1 MTPKKLLI
9 AQRLAEQER
18 ELQAI
23 ATMAD
28 EYRNLPHWQDRIDE
42 LRRAA
47 EFARWWAADIR
58 AKET

>member
-42 LRRAA
+42 LRRTA
-47 EFARWWAADIR
+47 ELARFWATEIR
-58 AKET
+58 SEP

>member
-42 LRRAA
+42 LRRTAELARFWAA
-47 EFARWWAADIR
+47 EIR
-58 AKET
+58 SEP

>member
-9 AQRLAEQER
+9 AQRLAEQEL

-28 EYRNLPHWQDRIDE
+28 EYRHQPRWQERIAE
-42 LRRAA
+42 LRRTA
-47 EFARWWAADIR
+47 ELARFWATEIR
-58 AKET
+58 SEP